1 MKKLAIILAL
11 IISFISYGQGRRT
24 VSALGVE
31 EIQYGTIAKYIY
43 DGNPFNDNEKSLSIF
58 FDLEKERSGK
68 YSWESY
74 NPKADIVFSMSDIS
88 SEKIEVKAGLLDV
101 KIQYRHYDLS
111 SHGQVLG
118 IPSDYSYISETRGF
132 YEFIF
137 DNDKS
142 TYFKLDSAYF
152 KNLKSLDNK
161 LFLKFRKHKKALIRW
176 NYKKSLKVS
185 YECKNYIKNSNPCIM
200 RLEGK
205 FVINNVKEVWAYKD
219 YIISLSGFTAAYNK
233 YREIEAPTGK
243 NKNLYKVS
251 NGLANVNPFNLE
263 KYIDKFIL
271 DAKINHNIDL
281 SYVNKRNRLIIFR
294 ELKGKTIATAYKM
307 NNDNDVFVKVD
318 PENWNAAN
326 QSKRWYIIYHEL
338 GHDILNLEHGEC
350 GAMMTATTS
359 GNYTWGRLE
368 KDKNTMFESYKLK

>member
-1 MKKLAIILAL
+1 MKNILITTVL
-11 IISFISYGQGRRT
+11 IISFSLYGQESRTVSDLGVERISYGK
-24 VSALGVE
+24 
-31 EIQYGTIAKYIY
+31 IAKYVY

-58 FDLEKERSGK
+58 FEKNKYRGK
-68 YSWESY
+68 YSRIKAGKTDDVYYS
-74 NPKADIVFSMSDIS
+74 KSADIVFSMSDIS
-88 SEKIEVKAGLLDV
+88 SEKIKVKAGLLD
-101 KIQYRHYDLS
+101 IQIRYWKRNSVGGSYS
-111 SHGQVLG
+111 SE
-118 IPSDYSYISETRGF
+118 YISKTRGF

-137 DNDKS
+137 DDDKS
-142 TYFKLDSAYF
+142 TYFRLDSAYF
-152 KNLKSLDNK
+152 ENLKSLDNE
-161 LFLKFRKHKKALIRW
+161 LFMKFKKHKKATIRW
-176 NYKKSLKVS
+176 NYKESAGTLSKSQKKS
-185 YECKNYIKNSNPCIM
+185 D
-200 RLEGK
+200 
-205 FVINNVKEVWAYKD
+205 VKEVWVFKD

-233 YREIEAPTGK
+233 YIEIEAPTEK

-281 SYVNKRNRLIIFR
+281 SYVNKRDRLIIFR

-318 PENWNAAN
+318 PENWYAAN

-350 GAMMTATTS
+350 GAMMNATTS
-359 GNYTWGRLE
+359 GNYSWGRLE
-368 KDKNTMFESYKLK
+368 KDKNTMFESYKLKVK